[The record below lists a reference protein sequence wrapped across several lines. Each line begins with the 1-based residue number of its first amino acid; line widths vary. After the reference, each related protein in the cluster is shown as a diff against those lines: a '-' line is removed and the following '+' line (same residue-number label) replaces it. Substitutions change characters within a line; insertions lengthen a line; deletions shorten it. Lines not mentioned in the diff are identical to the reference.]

1 MKHFKRETY
10 ADFMP
15 KLSGKVAIVT
25 GGARGIGAAIAY
37 KLGLEGAK
45 VVIADINEEAGKW
58 REEWLRSK
66 GIDAHFVKADVSV
79 ESDVKNMV
87 NETIRTY
94 GNLNILINNAGIGFG
109 GKSIFE
115 QTLEEWNRV
124 ISVNLTGTWL
134 CSKYA
139 GQEMAK
145 RGGGV
150 IVNIASTRAFQSE
163 PNTEPYSAS
172 KGGIVALTHSLA
184 ISLAKYR
191 IRVISVAP
199 GWIDTSEW
207 QYPPR
212 KPSLNPLDHLQH
224 PAGRVGDPMDVA
236 NLVAFLVSD
245 DASWITGVNFT
256 IDGGMTVKMIYM
268 DPDVIGNSIGT
279 LTQDAELGN
288 LIIKVLL
295 ERGDKVAELKKILKS
310 LIQS

>member
-1 MKHFKRETY
+1 
-10 ADFMP
+10 MP
-15 KLSGKVAIVT
+15 TGKLSGKVAIVT

-37 KLGLEGAK
+37 KLGLEGAR
-45 VVIADINEEAGKW
+45 VIIADVNEEAGRW
-58 REEWLRSK
+58 REGWLRDK
-66 GIDAHFVKADVSV
+66 GIDAVFVRADVSV
-79 ESDVKNMV
+79 EADVKNMV
-87 NETIRTY
+87 NEAIKRF

-115 QTLEEWNRV
+115 QTLDEWNRV
-124 ISVNLTGTWL
+124 ISTNLTGVWL

-184 ISLAKYR
+184 VSLARYR
-191 IRVISVAP
+191 IRVVSVAP

-212 KPSLNPLDHLQH
+212 KSSLNPLDHAQH

-245 DASWITGVNFT
+245 EASWITGVNFT
-256 IDGGMTVKMIYM
+256 IDGGMTIKMIYM

-279 LTQDAELGN
+279 LVQDPEVGEL
-288 LIIKVLL
+288 IMKVLL
-295 ERGDKVAELKKILKS
+295 SGKDKVQELKRMLKA
-310 LIQS
+310 LTQQ

>member
-1 MKHFKRETY
+1 MGNG
-10 ADFMP
+10 

-25 GGARGIGAAIAY
+25 GGARGIGAAVAY

-45 VVIADINEEAGKW
+45 VVIADVHEEAGKW
-58 REEWLRSK
+58 REGWLKSN
-66 GIDAHFVKADVSV
+66 GVDAVFVKADVSV
-79 ESDVKNMV
+79 EVDVKNMV
-87 NETIRTY
+87 NEAVRRFGGIDV
-94 GNLNILINNAGIGFG
+94 LINNAGIGFG

-115 QTLEEWNRV
+115 QTLDEWNKV
-124 ISVNLTGTWL
+124 ISTNLTGVWL

-150 IVNIASTRAFQSE
+150 IVNVASTRAFQSE

-184 ISLAKYR
+184 ISLSKYK
-191 IRVISVAP
+191 IRVVSIAP

-212 KPSLNPLDHLQH
+212 KPSLNPLDHAQH
-224 PAGRVGDPMDVA
+224 PAGRVGNPMDVA
-236 NLVAFLVSD
+236 NLIAFLVSD

-279 LTQDAELGN
+279 MVQDPELGE
-288 LIIKVLL
+288 LIMKALMSGEGKL
-295 ERGDKVAELKKILKS
+295 MELKRMIKALLS
-310 LIQS
+310 S

>member
-1 MKHFKRETY
+1 
-10 ADFMP
+10 MP
-15 KLSGKVAIVT
+15 TGKLSGKVAIVT

-37 KLGLEGAK
+37 KLGLEGAR
-45 VVIADINEEAGKW
+45 VIIADVNEEAGKW
-58 REEWLRSK
+58 REGWLRDK
-66 GIDAHFVKADVSV
+66 GIDAVFVRADVSV
-79 ESDVKNMV
+79 EADVKNMV
-87 NETIRTY
+87 NEAIKRF

-109 GKSIFE
+109 GKLIFE
-115 QTLEEWNRV
+115 QTLDEWNRV
-124 ISVNLTGTWL
+124 ISTNLTGVWL

-184 ISLAKYR
+184 VSLARYR
-191 IRVISVAP
+191 IRVVSVAP

-212 KPSLNPLDHLQH
+212 KSSLNPLDHAQH

-245 DASWITGVNFT
+245 EASWITGVNFT
-256 IDGGMTVKMIYM
+256 IDGGMTIKMIYM
-268 DPDVIGNSIGT
+268 DPDVIGGSIGT
-279 LTQDAELGN
+279 LVQDPEVGEL
-288 LIIKVLL
+288 IMRVLL
-295 ERGDKVAELKKILKS
+295 SGRDKVQELKRVLKT
-310 LIQS
+310 LTQQ

>member
-1 MKHFKRETY
+1 MGNG
-10 ADFMP
+10 

-25 GGARGIGAAIAY
+25 GGARGIGAAVAY

-45 VVIADINEEAGKW
+45 VVIVDVHEEAGKW
-58 REEWLRSK
+58 REGWLKSN
-66 GIDAHFVKADVSV
+66 GVDAVFVKADVSV
-79 ESDVKNMV
+79 EVDVKNMV
-87 NETIRTY
+87 NEAVRRFGGIDV
-94 GNLNILINNAGIGFG
+94 LINNAGIGFG

-115 QTLEEWNRV
+115 QTLDEWNKV
-124 ISVNLTGTWL
+124 ISTNLTGVWL

-150 IVNIASTRAFQSE
+150 IVNVASTRAFQSE

-184 ISLAKYR
+184 ISLSKYK
-191 IRVISVAP
+191 IRVVSIAP

-212 KPSLNPLDHLQH
+212 KPSLNPLDHAQH
-224 PAGRVGDPMDVA
+224 PAGRVGNPMDVA
-236 NLVAFLVSD
+236 NLIAFLVSD

-279 LTQDAELGN
+279 MVQDPELGE
-288 LIIKVLL
+288 LIMKALMSGEGKL
-295 ERGDKVAELKKILKS
+295 MELKRMIKALLS
-310 LIQS
+310 S

>member
-1 MKHFKRETY
+1 
-10 ADFMP
+10 MP
-15 KLSGKVAIVT
+15 TGKLSGKVAIVT

-37 KLGLEGAK
+37 KLGLEGAR
-45 VVIADINEEAGKW
+45 VIIADVNEEAGKW
-58 REEWLRSK
+58 REGWLRDK
-66 GIDAHFVKADVSV
+66 GIDAVFVRADVSV
-79 ESDVKNMV
+79 EADVKNMV
-87 NETIRTY
+87 NEAIKRF

-115 QTLEEWNRV
+115 QTLDEWNRV
-124 ISVNLTGTWL
+124 ILTNLTGVWL

-184 ISLAKYR
+184 VSLARYR
-191 IRVISVAP
+191 IRVVSVAP

-212 KPSLNPLDHLQH
+212 KSSLNPLDHAQH

-245 DASWITGVNFT
+245 EASWITGVNFT
-256 IDGGMTVKMIYM
+256 IDGGMTIKMIYM
-268 DPDVIGNSIGT
+268 DPDVIGGSIGT
-279 LTQDAELGN
+279 LVQDPEVGEL
-288 LIIKVLL
+288 IMRVLL
-295 ERGDKVAELKKILKS
+295 SGRDKVQELKRVLKT
-310 LIQS
+310 LTQQ

>member
-1 MKHFKRETY
+1 
-10 ADFMP
+10 MP
-15 KLSGKVAIVT
+15 TGKLSGKVAIVT

-37 KLGLEGAK
+37 KLGLEGAR
-45 VVIADINEEAGKW
+45 VIIADVNEEAGKW
-58 REEWLRSK
+58 REGWLRDK
-66 GIDAHFVKADVSV
+66 GIDAVFVRADVSV
-79 ESDVKNMV
+79 EADVKNMV
-87 NETIRTY
+87 NEAIKRF

-115 QTLEEWNRV
+115 QTLDEWNRV
-124 ISVNLTGTWL
+124 ISTNLTGVWL

-184 ISLAKYR
+184 VSLARYR
-191 IRVISVAP
+191 IRVVSVAP

-212 KPSLNPLDHLQH
+212 KSSLNPLDHAQH

-245 DASWITGVNFT
+245 EASWITGVNFT
-256 IDGGMTVKMIYM
+256 IDGGMTIKMIYM
-268 DPDVIGNSIGT
+268 DPDVIGGSIGT
-279 LTQDAELGN
+279 LVQDPEVGEL
-288 LIIKVLL
+288 IMRVLL
-295 ERGDKVAELKKILKS
+295 SGRDKVQELKRVLKT
-310 LIQS
+310 LTQQ

>member
-1 MKHFKRETY
+1 
-10 ADFMP
+10 MP
-15 KLSGKVAIVT
+15 TGKLSGKVAIVT

-37 KLGLEGAK
+37 KLGLEGAR
-45 VVIADINEEAGKW
+45 VIIADVNEEAGKW
-58 REEWLRSK
+58 REGWLRDK
-66 GIDAHFVKADVSV
+66 GIDAVFVRADVSV
-79 ESDVKNMV
+79 EADVKNMV
-87 NETIRTY
+87 NEAIKRF

-115 QTLEEWNRV
+115 QTLDEWNRV
-124 ISVNLTGTWL
+124 ISTNLTGVWL

-184 ISLAKYR
+184 VSLARYR
-191 IRVISVAP
+191 IRVVSVAP

-212 KPSLNPLDHLQH
+212 KSSLNPLDHAQH

-245 DASWITGVNFT
+245 EASWITGVNFT
-256 IDGGMTVKMIYM
+256 IDGGMTIKMIYM

-279 LTQDAELGN
+279 LVQDPEVGEL
-288 LIIKVLL
+288 IMKVLL
-295 ERGDKVAELKKILKS
+295 SGKDKVQELKRMLKA
-310 LIQS
+310 LTQQ

>member
-1 MKHFKRETY
+1 MAEAPSLCHLLRN
-10 ADFMP
+10 
-15 KLSGKVAIVT
+15 
-25 GGARGIGAAIAY
+25 GIGAAIAY
-37 KLGLEGAK
+37 KLGLEGAR
-45 VVIADINEEAGKW
+45 VIIADVNEEAGKW
-58 REEWLRSK
+58 REGWLRDK
-66 GIDAHFVKADVSV
+66 GIDAVFVRADVSV
-79 ESDVKNMV
+79 EADVKNMV
-87 NETIRTY
+87 NEAIKRF

-115 QTLEEWNRV
+115 QTLDEWNRV
-124 ISVNLTGTWL
+124 ISTNLTGVWL

-184 ISLAKYR
+184 VSLARYR
-191 IRVISVAP
+191 IRVVSVAP

-212 KPSLNPLDHLQH
+212 KSSLNPLDHAQH

-245 DASWITGVNFT
+245 EASWITGVNFT
-256 IDGGMTVKMIYM
+256 IDGGMTIKMIYM
-268 DPDVIGNSIGT
+268 DPDVIGGSIGT
-279 LTQDAELGN
+279 LVQDPEVGEL
-288 LIIKVLL
+288 IMRVLL
-295 ERGDKVAELKKILKS
+295 SGRDKVQELKRVLKT
-310 LIQS
+310 LTQQ

>member
-1 MKHFKRETY
+1 
-10 ADFMP
+10 MP
-15 KLSGKVAIVT
+15 TGKLSGKVAIVT

-37 KLGLEGAK
+37 KLGLEGAR
-45 VVIADINEEAGKW
+45 VIIADVNEEAGRW
-58 REEWLRSK
+58 REGWLRDK
-66 GIDAHFVKADVSV
+66 GIDAVFVRADVSV
-79 ESDVKNMV
+79 EADVKNMV
-87 NETIRTY
+87 NEAIKRF

-115 QTLEEWNRV
+115 QTLDEWNRV
-124 ISVNLTGTWL
+124 ISTNLTGVWL

-184 ISLAKYR
+184 VSLARYR
-191 IRVISVAP
+191 IRVVSVAP

-212 KPSLNPLDHLQH
+212 KSSLNPLDHAQH

-245 DASWITGVNFT
+245 EASWITGVNFT
-256 IDGGMTVKMIYM
+256 IDGGMTIKMIYM
-268 DPDVIGNSIGT
+268 DPDVIGGSIGT
-279 LTQDAELGN
+279 LVQDPEVGEL
-288 LIIKVLL
+288 IMRVLL
-295 ERGDKVAELKKILKS
+295 SGRDKAQELKRVLKT
-310 LIQS
+310 LTQQ

>member
-1 MKHFKRETY
+1 
-10 ADFMP
+10 MP
-15 KLSGKVAIVT
+15 TGKLSGKVAIVT

-37 KLGLEGAK
+37 KLGLEGAR
-45 VVIADINEEAGKW
+45 VIIADVNEEAGKW
-58 REEWLRSK
+58 REGWLRDK
-66 GIDAHFVKADVSV
+66 GIDAVFVRADVSV
-79 ESDVKNMV
+79 EADVKNMV
-87 NETIRTY
+87 NEAIKRF

-115 QTLEEWNRV
+115 QTLDEWNRV
-124 ISVNLTGTWL
+124 ISTNLTGVWL

-184 ISLAKYR
+184 VSLARYR
-191 IRVISVAP
+191 IRVVSVAP

-212 KPSLNPLDHLQH
+212 KSSLNTLDHAQH

-245 DASWITGVNFT
+245 EASWITGVNFT
-256 IDGGMTVKMIYM
+256 IDGGMTIKMIYM
-268 DPDVIGNSIGT
+268 DPDVIGGSIGT
-279 LTQDAELGN
+279 LVQDPEVGEL
-288 LIIKVLL
+288 IMRVLL
-295 ERGDKVAELKKILKS
+295 SGRDKVQELKRVLKT
-310 LIQS
+310 LTQQ

>member
-1 MKHFKRETY
+1 
-10 ADFMP
+10 MP
-15 KLSGKVAIVT
+15 TGKLSGKVAIVT

-37 KLGLEGAK
+37 KLGLEGAR
-45 VVIADINEEAGKW
+45 VIIADVNEEAGKW
-58 REEWLRSK
+58 REGWLRDK
-66 GIDAHFVKADVSV
+66 GIDAVFVRADVSV
-79 ESDVKNMV
+79 EADVKNMV
-87 NETIRTY
+87 NEAIKRF

-115 QTLEEWNRV
+115 QTLDEWNRV
-124 ISVNLTGTWL
+124 ISTNLTGVWL

-184 ISLAKYR
+184 VSLARYR
-191 IRVISVAP
+191 IRVVSVAP

-212 KPSLNPLDHLQH
+212 KSSLNPLDHAQH

-245 DASWITGVNFT
+245 EASWITGVNFT
-256 IDGGMTVKMIYM
+256 IDGGMTIKMIYM
-268 DPDVIGNSIGT
+268 DPDVIGGSIGT
-279 LTQDAELGN
+279 LVQDPEVGEL
-288 LIIKVLL
+288 IMRVLL
-295 ERGDKVAELKKILKS
+295 SGRDKVQELKRVLKTFT
-310 LIQS
+310 QQ

>member
-1 MKHFKRETY
+1 
-10 ADFMP
+10 MP
-15 KLSGKVAIVT
+15 TGKLSGKVAIVT

-37 KLGLEGAK
+37 KLGLEGAR
-45 VVIADINEEAGKW
+45 VIIADVNEEAGRW
-58 REEWLRSK
+58 REGWLRDK
-66 GIDAHFVKADVSV
+66 GIDAVFVRADVSV
-79 ESDVKNMV
+79 EADVKNMV
-87 NETIRTY
+87 NEAIKRF

-115 QTLEEWNRV
+115 QTLDEWNRV
-124 ISVNLTGTWL
+124 ISTNLTGVWL

-184 ISLAKYR
+184 VSLARYR
-191 IRVISVAP
+191 IRVVSVAP

-212 KPSLNPLDHLQH
+212 KSSLNPLDHAQH
-224 PAGRVGDPMDVA
+224 PAGRVGDSMDVA

-245 DASWITGVNFT
+245 EASWITGVNFT
-256 IDGGMTVKMIYM
+256 IDGGMTIKMIYM
-268 DPDVIGNSIGT
+268 DPDVIGGSIGT
-279 LTQDAELGN
+279 LVQDPEVGEL
-288 LIIKVLL
+288 IMRVLL
-295 ERGDKVAELKKILKS
+295 SGRDKAQELKRVLKT
-310 LIQS
+310 LTQQ

>member
-1 MKHFKRETY
+1 
-10 ADFMP
+10 
-15 KLSGKVAIVT
+15 VAIVT

-37 KLGLEGAK
+37 KLGLEGAR
-45 VVIADINEEAGKW
+45 VIIADVNEEAGKW
-58 REEWLRSK
+58 REGWLRDK
-66 GIDAHFVKADVSV
+66 GIDAVFVRADVSV
-79 ESDVKNMV
+79 EADVKNMV
-87 NETIRTY
+87 NEAIKRF

-115 QTLEEWNRV
+115 QTLDEWNRV
-124 ISVNLTGTWL
+124 ISTNLTGVWL

-184 ISLAKYR
+184 VSLARYR
-191 IRVISVAP
+191 IRVVSVAP

-212 KPSLNPLDHLQH
+212 KSSLNPLDHAQH

-245 DASWITGVNFT
+245 EASWITGVNFT
-256 IDGGMTVKMIYM
+256 IDGGMTIKMIYM

-279 LTQDAELGN
+279 LVQDPEVGEL
-288 LIIKVLL
+288 IMKVLL
-295 ERGDKVAELKKILKS
+295 SGKDKVQELKRMLKA
-310 LIQS
+310 LTQQ

>member
-1 MKHFKRETY
+1 
-10 ADFMP
+10 MP
-15 KLSGKVAIVT
+15 TGKLSGKVAIVT

-37 KLGLEGAK
+37 KLGLEGAR
-45 VVIADINEEAGKW
+45 VIIADVNEEAGKW
-58 REEWLRSK
+58 REGWLRDK
-66 GIDAHFVKADVSV
+66 GIDAVFVRADVSV
-79 ESDVKNMV
+79 EADVKNMV
-87 NETIRTY
+87 NEAIKRF

-115 QTLEEWNRV
+115 QTLDEWNRV
-124 ISVNLTGTWL
+124 ISTNLTGVWL

-184 ISLAKYR
+184 VSLARYR
-191 IRVISVAP
+191 IRVVSVAP

-212 KPSLNPLDHLQH
+212 KSSLNPLDHAQH

-245 DASWITGVNFT
+245 EASWITSVNFT
-256 IDGGMTVKMIYM
+256 IDGGMTIKMIYM
-268 DPDVIGNSIGT
+268 DPDVIGGSIGT
-279 LTQDAELGN
+279 LVQDPEVGEL
-288 LIIKVLL
+288 IMRVLL
-295 ERGDKVAELKKILKS
+295 SGRDKVQELKRVLKT
-310 LIQS
+310 LTQQ

>member
-1 MKHFKRETY
+1 
-10 ADFMP
+10 MP
-15 KLSGKVAIVT
+15 TGKLSGKVAIVT
-25 GGARGIGAAIAY
+25 GGARGIEAAIAY
-37 KLGLEGAK
+37 KLGLEGAR
-45 VVIADINEEAGKW
+45 VIIADVNEEAGRW
-58 REEWLRSK
+58 REGWLRDK
-66 GIDAHFVKADVSV
+66 GIDAVFVRADVSV
-79 ESDVKNMV
+79 EADVKNMV
-87 NETIRTY
+87 NEAIKRF

-115 QTLEEWNRV
+115 QTLDEWNRV
-124 ISVNLTGTWL
+124 ISTNLTGVWL

-184 ISLAKYR
+184 VSLARYR
-191 IRVISVAP
+191 IRVVSVAP

-212 KPSLNPLDHLQH
+212 KSSLNPLDHAQH

-245 DASWITGVNFT
+245 EASWITGVNFT
-256 IDGGMTVKMIYM
+256 IDGGMTIKMIYM
-268 DPDVIGNSIGT
+268 DPDVIGGSIGT
-279 LTQDAELGN
+279 LVQDPEVGEL
-288 LIIKVLL
+288 IMRVLL
-295 ERGDKVAELKKILKS
+295 SGRDKVQELKRVLKT
-310 LIQS
+310 LTQQ

>member
-1 MKHFKRETY
+1 
-10 ADFMP
+10 MP
-15 KLSGKVAIVT
+15 TGKLSGKVAIVT

-37 KLGLEGAK
+37 KLGLEGAR
-45 VVIADINEEAGKW
+45 VIIADVNEEAGRW
-58 REEWLRSK
+58 REGWLRDK
-66 GIDAHFVKADVSV
+66 GIDAVFVRADVSV
-79 ESDVKNMV
+79 EADVKNMV
-87 NETIRTY
+87 NEAIKRF

-115 QTLEEWNRV
+115 QTLDEWNRV
-124 ISVNLTGTWL
+124 ISTNLTGVWL

-184 ISLAKYR
+184 VSLARYR
-191 IRVISVAP
+191 IRVVSVAP

-212 KPSLNPLDHLQH
+212 KSSLNPLDHAQH
-224 PAGRVGDPMDVA
+224 PASRVGDPMDVA

-245 DASWITGVNFT
+245 EASWITGVNFT
-256 IDGGMTVKMIYM
+256 IDGGMTIKMIYM
-268 DPDVIGNSIGT
+268 DPDVIGGSIGT
-279 LTQDAELGN
+279 LVQDPEVGEL
-288 LIIKVLL
+288 IMRVLL
-295 ERGDKVAELKKILKS
+295 SGRDKVQELKRVLKT
-310 LIQS
+310 LTQQ

>member
-1 MKHFKRETY
+1 
-10 ADFMP
+10 MP
-15 KLSGKVAIVT
+15 TGKLSGKVAIVT

-37 KLGLEGAK
+37 KLGLEGAR
-45 VVIADINEEAGKW
+45 VIIADVNEEAGRW
-58 REEWLRSK
+58 REGWLRDK
-66 GIDAHFVKADVSV
+66 GIDAVFVRADVSV
-79 ESDVKNMV
+79 EADVKNMV
-87 NETIRTY
+87 NEAIKRF

-115 QTLEEWNRV
+115 QTLDEWNRV
-124 ISVNLTGTWL
+124 ISTNLTGVWL

-184 ISLAKYR
+184 VSLARYR
-191 IRVISVAP
+191 IRVVSVAP

-212 KPSLNPLDHLQH
+212 KSSLNPLDHAQH

-245 DASWITGVNFT
+245 EAFWITGVNFT
-256 IDGGMTVKMIYM
+256 IDGGMTIKMIYM
-268 DPDVIGNSIGT
+268 DPDVIGGSIGT
-279 LTQDAELGN
+279 LVQDPEVGEL
-288 LIIKVLL
+288 IMRVLL
-295 ERGDKVAELKKILKS
+295 SGRDKVQELKRVLKT
-310 LIQS
+310 LTQQ

>member
-1 MKHFKRETY
+1 MAEAPSLCHLLRN
-10 ADFMP
+10 
-15 KLSGKVAIVT
+15 
-25 GGARGIGAAIAY
+25 GIGAAIAY
-37 KLGLEGAK
+37 KLGLEGAR
-45 VVIADINEEAGKW
+45 VIIADVNEEAGRW
-58 REEWLRSK
+58 REGWLRDK
-66 GIDAHFVKADVSV
+66 GIDAVFVRADVSV
-79 ESDVKNMV
+79 EADVKNMV
-87 NETIRTY
+87 NEAIKRF

-115 QTLEEWNRV
+115 QTLDEWNRV
-124 ISVNLTGTWL
+124 ISTNLTGVWL

-184 ISLAKYR
+184 VSLARYR
-191 IRVISVAP
+191 IRVVSVAP

-212 KPSLNPLDHLQH
+212 KSSLNPLDHAQH

-245 DASWITGVNFT
+245 EASWITGVNFT
-256 IDGGMTVKMIYM
+256 IDGGMTIKMIYM
-268 DPDVIGNSIGT
+268 DPDVIGGSIGT
-279 LTQDAELGN
+279 LVQDPEVGEL
-288 LIIKVLL
+288 IMRVLL
-295 ERGDKVAELKKILKS
+295 SGRDKVQELKRVLKT
-310 LIQS
+310 LTQQ

>member
-1 MKHFKRETY
+1 
-10 ADFMP
+10 MP
-15 KLSGKVAIVT
+15 TGKLSGKVAIVT

-37 KLGLEGAK
+37 KLGLEGAR
-45 VVIADINEEAGKW
+45 VIIADVNEEAGRW
-58 REEWLRSK
+58 REGWLRDK
-66 GIDAHFVKADVSV
+66 GIDAVFVRADVSV
-79 ESDVKNMV
+79 EADVKNMV
-87 NETIRTY
+87 NEAIKRF

-115 QTLEEWNRV
+115 QTLDEWNRV
-124 ISVNLTGTWL
+124 ISTNLTGVWL

-139 GQEMAK
+139 GQEMA

-184 ISLAKYR
+184 VSLARYR
-191 IRVISVAP
+191 IRVVSVAP

-212 KPSLNPLDHLQH
+212 KSSLNPLDHAQH

-245 DASWITGVNFT
+245 EASWITGVNFT
-256 IDGGMTVKMIYM
+256 IDGGMTIKMIYM
-268 DPDVIGNSIGT
+268 DPDVIGGSIGT
-279 LTQDAELGN
+279 LVQDPEVGEL
-288 LIIKVLL
+288 IMRVLL
-295 ERGDKVAELKKILKS
+295 SGRDKVQELKRVLKT
-310 LIQS
+310 LTQQ

>member
-1 MKHFKRETY
+1 
-10 ADFMP
+10 MP
-15 KLSGKVAIVT
+15 TGKLSGKVAIVT

-37 KLGLEGAK
+37 KLGLEGAR
-45 VVIADINEEAGKW
+45 VIIADVNEEAGRW
-58 REEWLRSK
+58 REGWLRDK
-66 GIDAHFVKADVSV
+66 GIDAVFVRADVSV
-79 ESDVKNMV
+79 EADVKNMV
-87 NETIRTY
+87 NEAIKRF

-115 QTLEEWNRV
+115 QTLDEWNRV
-124 ISVNLTGTWL
+124 ISTNLTGVWL

-184 ISLAKYR
+184 VSLARYR
-191 IRVISVAP
+191 IRVVSVAP

-212 KPSLNPLDHLQH
+212 KSSLNPLDHAQH

-245 DASWITGVNFT
+245 EASWITGVNST
-256 IDGGMTVKMIYM
+256 IDGGMTIKMIYM
-268 DPDVIGNSIGT
+268 DPDVIGGSIGT
-279 LTQDAELGN
+279 LVQDPEVGEL
-288 LIIKVLL
+288 IMRVLL
-295 ERGDKVAELKKILKS
+295 SGRDKVQELKRVLKT
-310 LIQS
+310 LTQQ

>member
-1 MKHFKRETY
+1 
-10 ADFMP
+10 MP
-15 KLSGKVAIVT
+15 TGKLSGKVAIVT

-37 KLGLEGAK
+37 KLGLEGAR
-45 VVIADINEEAGKW
+45 VIIADVNEEAGKW
-58 REEWLRSK
+58 REGWLRDK
-66 GIDAHFVKADVSV
+66 GIDAVFVRADVSV
-79 ESDVKNMV
+79 EADVKNMV
-87 NETIRTY
+87 NETIKRF

-115 QTLEEWNRV
+115 QTLDEWNRV
-124 ISVNLTGTWL
+124 ILTNLTGVWL

-184 ISLAKYR
+184 VSLARYR
-191 IRVISVAP
+191 IRVVSVAP

-212 KPSLNPLDHLQH
+212 KSSLNPLDHAQH

-245 DASWITGVNFT
+245 EASWITGVNFT
-256 IDGGMTVKMIYM
+256 IDGGMTIKMIYM
-268 DPDVIGNSIGT
+268 DPDVIGGSIGT
-279 LTQDAELGN
+279 LVQDPEVGEL
-288 LIIKVLL
+288 IMRVLL
-295 ERGDKVAELKKILKS
+295 SGRDKVQELKRVLKT
-310 LIQS
+310 LTQQ

>member
-1 MKHFKRETY
+1 MSGPRETVEKET
-10 ADFMP
+10 AEAP
-15 KLSGKVAIVT
+15 SLCHLL
-25 GGARGIGAAIAY
+25 RNGIGAAIAY
-37 KLGLEGAK
+37 KLGLEGAR
-45 VVIADINEEAGKW
+45 VIIADVNEEAGRW
-58 REEWLRSK
+58 REGWLRDK
-66 GIDAHFVKADVSV
+66 GIDAVFVRADVSV
-79 ESDVKNMV
+79 EADVKNMV
-87 NETIRTY
+87 NEAIKRF

-115 QTLEEWNRV
+115 QTLDEWNRV
-124 ISVNLTGTWL
+124 ISTNLTGVWL

-184 ISLAKYR
+184 VSLARYR
-191 IRVISVAP
+191 IRVVSVAP

-212 KPSLNPLDHLQH
+212 KSSLNPLDHAQH

-245 DASWITGVNFT
+245 EASWITGVNFT
-256 IDGGMTVKMIYM
+256 IDGGMTIKMIYM
-268 DPDVIGNSIGT
+268 DPDVIGGSIGT
-279 LTQDAELGN
+279 LVQDPEVGEL
-288 LIIKVLL
+288 IMRVLL
-295 ERGDKVAELKKILKS
+295 SGRDKVQELKRVLKT
-310 LIQS
+310 LTQQ

>member
-1 MKHFKRETY
+1 
-10 ADFMP
+10 MP
-15 KLSGKVAIVT
+15 TGKLSGKVAIVT

-37 KLGLEGAK
+37 KLGLEGAR
-45 VVIADINEEAGKW
+45 VIIADVNEEAGRW
-58 REEWLRSK
+58 REGWLRDK
-66 GIDAHFVKADVSV
+66 GIDAVFVRADVSV
-79 ESDVKNMV
+79 EADVKNMV
-87 NETIRTY
+87 NEAIKRF

-115 QTLEEWNRV
+115 QTLDEWNRV
-124 ISVNLTGTWL
+124 ISTNLTGVWL

-184 ISLAKYR
+184 VSLARYR
-191 IRVISVAP
+191 IRVVSVAP

-212 KPSLNPLDHLQH
+212 KSSLNPLDHAQH

-245 DASWITGVNFT
+245 EASWITGVNFT
-256 IDGGMTVKMIYM
+256 IDGGMTIKMIYM
-268 DPDVIGNSIGT
+268 DPDVIGGSIGT
-279 LTQDAELGN
+279 LVQDPEVGEL
-288 LIIKVLL
+288 IMRVLL
-295 ERGDKVAELKKILKS
+295 SGRDKVQELKRVLKT
-310 LIQS
+310 LTQQ

>member
-1 MKHFKRETY
+1 MGNG
-10 ADFMP
+10 

-25 GGARGIGAAIAY
+25 GGARGIGAAVAY

-45 VVIADINEEAGKW
+45 VVIVDVHEEAGKW
-58 REEWLRSK
+58 REGWLRSN
-66 GIDAHFVKADVSV
+66 GVDAVFVKADVSV
-79 ESDVKNMV
+79 EGDVKNMV
-87 NETIRTY
+87 NEAVRRFGGIDV
-94 GNLNILINNAGIGFG
+94 LINNAGIGFG

-115 QTLEEWNRV
+115 QTLDEWNKV
-124 ISVNLTGTWL
+124 ISTNLTGVWL

-150 IVNIASTRAFQSE
+150 IVNVASTRAFQSE

-184 ISLAKYR
+184 ISLSKYK
-191 IRVISVAP
+191 IRVVSIAP

-212 KPSLNPLDHLQH
+212 KPSLNPLDHAQH
-224 PAGRVGDPMDVA
+224 PAGRVGNPMDVA
-236 NLVAFLVSD
+236 NLIAFLVSD

-279 LTQDAELGN
+279 MVQDPELGE
-288 LIIKVLL
+288 LIMKALMSGEGKL
-295 ERGDKVAELKKILKS
+295 MELKRMIKALLS
-310 LIQS
+310 S